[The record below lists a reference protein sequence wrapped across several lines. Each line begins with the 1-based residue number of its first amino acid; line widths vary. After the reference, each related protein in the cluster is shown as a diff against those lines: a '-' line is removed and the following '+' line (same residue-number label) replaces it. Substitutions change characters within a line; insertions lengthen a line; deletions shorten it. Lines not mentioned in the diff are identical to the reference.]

1 MILVDTGPL
10 VALFDP
16 ADAWHA
22 RCVTRLEH
30 FEEPLCTTVPVL
42 VEALH
47 LLTPASTGAQR
58 LMEFIAEG
66 ECRFGFWTMTRSPE
80 RSS

>member
-16 ADAWHA
+16 ADVWHK
-22 RCVTRLEH
+22 RCATRLEA
-30 FEEPLCTTVPVL
+30 FEEPLCTIVPVL

-66 ECRFGFWTMTRSPE
+66 GMRVWFLDDGSPE